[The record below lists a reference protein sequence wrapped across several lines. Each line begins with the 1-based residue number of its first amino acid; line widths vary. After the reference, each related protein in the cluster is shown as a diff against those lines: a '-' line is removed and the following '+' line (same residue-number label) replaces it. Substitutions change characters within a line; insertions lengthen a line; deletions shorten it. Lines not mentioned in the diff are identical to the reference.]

1 MTGELAMPATDIN
14 SKETS
19 KWDIYIAAGV
29 GAFILCISDLIK
41 NGNSST
47 VFKISDVIRTYLTSA
62 LGEGALPTIVLMVF
76 LGIVLCWVHAP
87 NSRIEGFTRGFS
99 VFAILTVVSPVQT
112 PEPLDSGNINQT
124 FTTSSFF
131 EISPMSFF
139 ISSATARPFS
149 NNNAESDAEGAAVII
164 FPSLSN
170 NSKSE
175 IATIT
180 LRDAKTE
187 KVIARQDI
195 TGSQFKLKKPYGDY
209 ILEVE
214 KSGFRRT
221 EVPISI
227 TENIAAY
234 KLSMEKSSVPLGLQ
248 RLVGFS
254 EGKLEKSQAE
264 TYKQEGANY
273 SRQKDY
279 KLAIEKYDEALKLAP
294 NDAQTH
300 NYKGYAFL
308 REEQYDAAIASF
320 KKAHEL
326 SPQYYYARLN
336 LAKAH
341 CAKGDVDTAKSVLL
355 SKPALS
361 NDEISTTIKD
371 HEFKKLCSE
380 IVADIKAI
388 SKP

>member
-1 MTGELAMPATDIN
+1 MPTDGN
-14 SKETS
+14 SKKTS
-19 KWDIYIAAGV
+19 KWDIYIAAGI

-47 VFKISDVIRTYLTSA
+47 VFKISDVIRTHLTSS
-62 LGEGALPTIVLMVF
+62 LGEGALPTIILMVF
-76 LGIVLCWVHAP
+76 LGVVLCWVHAP

-99 VFAILTVVSPVQT
+99 VFAILTVVSPVQIT
-112 PEPLDSGNINQT
+112 DPLDSGNINQT
-124 FTTSSFF
+124 FTTSSSFD
-131 EISPMSFF
+131 IPPLSFF

-149 NNNAESDAEGAAVII
+149 NNNAESKTEGSAVII
-164 FPSLSN
+164 FPSLST

-175 IATIT
+175 IATVT

-187 KVIARQDI
+187 KIIARQDI
-195 TGSQFKLKKPYGDY
+195 IGSQFKLKKPYGDY

-221 EVPISI
+221 EAPISI
-227 TENIAAY
+227 TENIAGY
-234 KLSMEKSSVPLGLQ
+234 KLAMEKSNIPLGLQ

-254 EGKLEKSQAE
+254 AGKLEISQAE
-264 TYKQEGANY
+264 TYKQEGANH

-279 KLAIEKYDEALKLAP
+279 KLAIEKYDEALNLAA

-308 REEQYDAAIASF
+308 RDKNYDAAISSF
-320 KKAHEL
+320 EKAQEL

-341 CAKGDVDTAKSVLL
+341 CAKGDVSTAKSILL
-355 SKPALS
+355 SEPILS
-361 NDEISTTIKD
+361 NDDVTTTIND

-380 IVADIKAI
+380 IIVHIKTI